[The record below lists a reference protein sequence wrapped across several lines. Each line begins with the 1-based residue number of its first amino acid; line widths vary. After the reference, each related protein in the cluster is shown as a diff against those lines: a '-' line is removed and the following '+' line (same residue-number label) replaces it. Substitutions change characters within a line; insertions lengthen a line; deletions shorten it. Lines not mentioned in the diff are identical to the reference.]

1 MNRTVALPD
10 KWYYHSGKKPRKR
23 AGGFLK
29 KSIGLPYSDKTAYTL
44 SRKFICPKQIND
56 TVTVFFECDDSIK
69 VFASGKPLVPF
80 KDEYDRTV
88 YDVTPA
94 LKKGSTVISA
104 VSDGGSIDAFYFRVQ
119 RKE

>member
-10 KWYYHSGKKPRKR
+10 KWYYHSGKKPRKT
-23 AGGFLK
+23 AGGFLNK
-29 KSIGLPYSDKTAYTL
+29 NIELPFSCDSSYTL

-56 TVTVFFECDDSIK
+56 TVTVFFESQCDIE
-69 VFASGKPLVPF
+69 VFASGKLLAPF
-80 KDEYDRTV
+80 RDEFGRMV
-88 YDVTPA
+88 YDVTAA